1 MVFCYISCFWLVSAS
16 PVAWTKKKTETR
28 PDATECN
35 QTAGCG
41 CPDFG
46 FFRLPVS
53 QFGKYNKTA
62 GNQLTPVATGLFL
75 YKRMQIKY
83 IKYYLHKSTDISKIR
98 NFP

>member
-1 MVFCYISCFWLVSAS
+1 MSAS
-16 PVAWTKKKTETR
+16 PVAWTEKKTETG

-46 FFRLPVS
+46 FFWLPVS

-62 GNQLTPVATGLFL
+62 GNWLTLVATGLFL
-75 YKRMQIKY
+75 YKRTQIKY